1 MGKNIVV
8 ISAVNFT
15 TGGPFTVLKNVLTAT
30 KDRAECKFIAL
41 VHSSAELMELFP
53 WVEFIEYPEVK
64 SSWVKRLY
72 FEYIT
77 CNRLSKVI
85 KATHWVCL
93 HDITA
98 NVSVPY
104 RFVYC
109 HNPAP
114 FYKYLSYR
122 DIIGEPK
129 FYLFYLFYGLLYNI
143 NIKKNTAV
151 FVQQQWLKKEF
162 EKKYKLKN
170 VVVSRPEDICPF
182 ESDGLV
188 RNNNKK
194 DVRIFYPA
202 VPRIFKNFEVI
213 IRAAQILQDK
223 NIHFYLTFDGTE
235 NKYAKR
241 IYKLASELKN
251 VHFLGYL
258 NATEMVNF
266 YQDSDIICFPSKLET
281 WGLPL
286 SEAKTYK

>member
-41 VHSSAELMELFP
+41 VHSSAELMELF
-53 WVEFIEYPEVK
+53 
-64 SSWVKRLY
+64 L
-72 FEYIT
+72 
-77 CNRLSKVI
+77 
-85 KATHWVCL
+85 
-93 HDITA
+93 
-98 NVSVPY
+98 
-104 RFVYC
+104 
-109 HNPAP
+109 
-114 FYKYLSYR
+114 
-122 DIIGEPK
+122 
-129 FYLFYLFYGLLYNI
+129 
-143 NIKKNTAV
+143 

-251 VHFLGYL
+251 VHFL
-258 NATEMVNF
+258 
-266 YQDSDIICFPSKLET
+266 
-281 WGLPL
+281 
-286 SEAKTYK
+286 

>member
-143 NIKKNTAV
+143 N
-151 FVQQQWLKKEF
+151 
-162 EKKYKLKN
+162 
-170 VVVSRPEDICPF
+170 
-182 ESDGLV
+182 
-188 RNNNKK
+188 
-194 DVRIFYPA
+194 
-202 VPRIFKNFEVI
+202 
-213 IRAAQILQDK
+213 
-223 NIHFYLTFDGTE
+223 
-235 NKYAKR
+235 
-241 IYKLASELKN
+241 
-251 VHFLGYL
+251 
-258 NATEMVNF
+258 
-266 YQDSDIICFPSKLET
+266 
-281 WGLPL
+281 
-286 SEAKTYK
+286 

>member
-1 MGKNIVV
+1 M
-8 ISAVNFT
+8 
-15 TGGPFTVLKNVLTAT
+15 LTAT

-129 FYLFYLFYGLLYNI
+129 FYLFIFLWAFIQYQY
-143 NIKKNTAV
+143 KKNTAV
-151 FVQQQWLKKEF
+151 FVQQQWLKRIR
-162 EKKYKLKN
+162 KKYKLKN

-188 RNNNKK
+188 RNNNK
-194 DVRIFYPA
+194 R
-202 VPRIFKNFEVI
+202 
-213 IRAAQILQDK
+213 
-223 NIHFYLTFDGTE
+223 
-235 NKYAKR
+235 
-241 IYKLASELKN
+241 
-251 VHFLGYL
+251 
-258 NATEMVNF
+258 M
-266 YQDSDIICFPSKLET
+266 
-281 WGLPL
+281 
-286 SEAKTYK
+286 